1 MSQFCCNDTSHIAP
15 VHDAAIWY
23 FSFSWTEFWFLMT
36 MHYFQFIWK
45 HYYLEMIKKTVWVN
59 EVRLHNNVVLLIS
72 SQVSWK
78 RTYFHW
84 CCDLASVSIIIW
96 YFKLLNN
103 ILNRLSL
110 LQADCCI
117 LSDVYQLHN
126 IWRLFYSLKV
136 LMKVL
141 MSCLVRNLSPEIHF
155 STVWDLKEKKLTTL

>member
-1 MSQFCCNDTSHIAP
+1 MLPYGFFRFP
-15 VHDAAIWY
+15 EL
-23 FSFSWTEFWFLMT
+23 SFDFLWQCI
-36 MHYFQFIWK
+36 YFQFIWK

-72 SQVSWK
+72 SQVSCK

-84 CCDLASVSIIIW
+84 CCDLASVSIIIL

-103 ILNRLSL
+103 ILHRLSL

-117 LSDVYQLHN
+117 LSDAYQLHN

-141 MSCLVRNLSPEIHF
+141 MFCLVRNLSPGIHG